1 VIAAYISAGRA
12 RDVPAL
18 LTTLGLSAAE
28 CFEAA
33 YNVGCATLAQ
43 GQLAEA
49 HELLLLSNRMG
60 REALLEEEYA
70 EEDIE
75 KELLPSAW
83 PVRHAAS
90 VKRCAG

>member
-1 VIAAYISAGRA
+1 VVAAYISAGRGHE
-12 RDVPAL
+12 VPAL
-18 LTTLGLSAAE
+18 LTTLGLSADE

-33 YNVGCATLAQ
+33 YNIGCAKLAQ

-60 REALLEEEYA
+60 REALLDEEYA

-75 KELLPSAW
+75 KELLPSVW
-83 PVRHAAS
+83 GLRRCVPVRL
-90 VKRCAG
+90 C